1 MAYVTINPFTGET
14 VAEFPETTD
23 QDVALAL
30 DSAQEAFESWRERSV
45 AERVQV
51 LARAARLLRE
61 REEQYAH
68 LITLEMGKLARE
80 ARAEIDLSARIIDYY
95 VTHAE
100 RLLAPQPLPVTHAS
114 QGKPVLYQEPLGVLL
129 AIEPWNF
136 PFYQIARILAP
147 QLAVGNTI
155 VLKHASNVPQCALA
169 FEKLMEDAGAPEGVY
184 QNLFATREQL
194 QTLIED
200 PRIQGVALTGSERAG
215 SVVAEMAG
223 KALKKSTLELGG
235 SDAFIVLDDAPLD
248 KTVAWAV
255 KGRHTN
261 AGQVCSASKRL
272 VIADSLYDRFV
283 EAYSKAVSEL
293 KAGDP
298 EQSDTSLAPLSS
310 QEALDRLE
318 KQVSDAVAHGAK
330 VTELG
335 PKVPSQGFFAQP
347 RLLENVTPDNPA
359 YRWEFFGPVTQLY
372 RAKDDEDALRIAN
385 DSPFGLGGSVFSADS
400 ERAQRVARQ
409 FSTGMVHINHPTVT
423 HADLPFGGVRRSG
436 YGRELTELG
445 LKEFVNFKLVNE
457 VDIDADL

>member
-1 MAYVTINPFTGET
+1 MAYVTINPYTSEKI
-14 VAEFPETTD
+14 AEFSENTD
-23 QDVALAL
+23 QEITLAL

-51 LARAARLLRE
+51 LARAARLMRE
-61 REEQYAH
+61 REEQYAQ

-80 ARAEIDLSARIIDYY
+80 ARAEVDLSARIIDYY
-95 VTHAE
+95 VTHSE
-100 RLLAPQPLPVTHAS
+100 RLLAPQSLPVTDS
-114 QGKPVLYQEPLGVLL
+114 LQGTPVLYQEPLGVLL

-147 QLAVGNTI
+147 QLAAGNTL
-155 VLKHASNVPQCALA
+155 VLKHAANVPQCALA
-169 FEKLMEDAGAPEGVY
+169 FEQLMEDAGAPEGVY

-194 QTLIED
+194 QRIIDD

-235 SDAFIVLDDAPLD
+235 SDAFIVLEDAPLE

-272 VIADSLYDRFV
+272 IIADSVYDRFV
-283 EAYSKAVSEL
+283 EAYSAAVSEL

-298 EQSDTSLAPLSS
+298 AQSETSLAPLSS

-330 VTELG
+330 VTALG
-335 PKVPSQGFFAQP
+335 ANVPTQGFFAQP
-347 RLLENVTPDNPA
+347 RLLEEITPDNPA

-372 RAKDDEDALRIAN
+372 RAQDDDDALRIAN
-385 DSPFGLGGSVFSADS
+385 DSPFGLGGSVFSADTA
-400 ERAQRVARQ
+400 RAQRVAQR

-423 HADLPFGGVRRSG
+423 HADLPFGGIRRSG
-436 YGRELTELG
+436 YGRELTGLG

-457 VDIDADL
+457 VDIDVDL

>member
-61 REEQYAH
+61 REEPYAH

-100 RLLAPQPLPVTHAS
+100 RLLAPQPLPVTQAS

-298 EQSDTSLAPLSS
+298 EQSGTSLAPLSS

-330 VTELG
+330 VAELG
-335 PKVPSQGFFAQP
+335 LKVPSQGFFAQP

-400 ERAQRVARQ
+400 ERAQRVARR

-423 HADLPFGGVRRSG
+423 HADLPFGGIRRSG

>member
-1 MAYVTINPFTGET
+1 MAYVTINPFSGKTE
-14 VAEFPETTD
+14 AEFPEATD
-23 QDVALAL
+23 QEVALAL
-30 DSAQEAFESWRERSV
+30 QSAQEAFEAWRERPVS
-45 AERVQV
+45 ERVQV
-51 LARAARLLRE
+51 LAHAARLLRE
-61 REEQYAH
+61 HSADYAH
-68 LITLEMGKLARE
+68 LITLEMGKLTRE

-100 RLLAPQPLPVTHAS
+100 RLLAPQSLPVTDPK

-147 QLAVGNTI
+147 QLAAGNTI
-155 VLKHASNVPQCALA
+155 VLKHAANVPQCALA
-169 FEKLMEDAGAPEGVY
+169 FEKLMEDAGAPAGVY

-194 QTLIED
+194 ETIIED
-200 PRIQGVALTGSERAG
+200 PRVQGVALTGSERAG
-215 SVVAEMAG
+215 SAVAAMAG

-235 SDAFIVLDDAPLD
+235 ADAFIVLDDAPLE

-261 AGQVCSASKRL
+261 AGQVCSSSKRL
-272 VIADSLYDRFV
+272 VIADSIYDRFV
-283 EAYSKAVSEL
+283 EAYAKAVSEL

-298 EQSDTSLAPLSS
+298 EQADTTLAPLSS

-318 KQVSDAVAHGAK
+318 QQVSEAVAHGAK
-330 VTELG
+330 VTALG
-335 PKVPSQGFFAQP
+335 PDVPTYGFFAQP

-359 YRWEFFGPVTQLY
+359 YQWEFFGPVTQLY
-372 RAKDDEDALRIAN
+372 RAHDDEDALRIAN
-385 DSPFGLGGSVFSADS
+385 DSPFGLGGSVFSADT
-400 ERAQRVARQ
+400 ERAQRVAKR

-436 YGRELTELG
+436 YGRELTDLG

-457 VDIDADL
+457 VDIDADS

>member
-1 MAYVTINPFTGET
+1 MAYTTINPFTGES

-23 QDVALAL
+23 QEIALAL

-45 AERVQV
+45 ADRVQV

-68 LITLEMGKLARE
+68 VITLEMGKLMRE
-80 ARAEIDLSARIIDYY
+80 ARAEVDLSARIIDYY
-95 VTHAE
+95 VAHAE
-100 RLLAPQPLPVTHAS
+100 RLLAPQSLPVADPK

-155 VLKHASNVPQCALA
+155 VLKHAANVPQCALA
-169 FEKLMEDAGAPEGVY
+169 FEQLMQDAGTPDGVY
-184 QNLFATREQL
+184 QNVFATREQL
-194 QTLIED
+194 ETIIED
-200 PRIQGVALTGSERAG
+200 PRVQGVALTGSERAG
-215 SVVAEMAG
+215 SAVAAMAG
-223 KALKKSTLELGG
+223 KALKKATLELGG
-235 SDAFIVLDDAPLD
+235 SDAFIVLDDAPLE
-248 KTVAWAV
+248 KAVAWAV

-283 EAYSKAVSEL
+283 AAYAKAVSAL

-298 EQSDTSLAPLSS
+298 EQSETTLAPLSS

-330 VTELG
+330 VTMLG
-335 PKVPSQGFFAQP
+335 QDVPTQGFFAQP
-347 RLLENVTPDNPA
+347 RLLENITPENPA
-359 YRWEFFGPVTQLY
+359 YGWEFFGPVTQLY
-372 RAKDDEDALRIAN
+372 RATDDDDALRIAN
-385 DSPFGLGGSVFSADS
+385 DSPFGLGGSVFSADI
-400 ERAQRVARQ
+400 ERAQRVAQR

-423 HADLPFGGVRRSG
+423 HADLPFGGIRRSG

-445 LKEFVNFKLVNE
+445 LKEFVNFKLVNV
-457 VDIDADL
+457 VDIDTDL

>member
-1 MAYVTINPFTGET
+1 MAYTTINPFTGES

-23 QDVALAL
+23 QEIALAL

-45 AERVQV
+45 ADRVQV

-68 LITLEMGKLARE
+68 VITLEMGKLMRE
-80 ARAEIDLSARIIDYY
+80 ARAEVDLSARIIDYY
-95 VTHAE
+95 VAHAE
-100 RLLAPQPLPVTHAS
+100 RLLAPQSLPVADPK

-155 VLKHASNVPQCALA
+155 VLKHAANVPQCALA
-169 FEKLMEDAGAPEGVY
+169 FEQLMQDAGTPDGVY
-184 QNLFATREQL
+184 QNVFATREQL
-194 QTLIED
+194 ETIIED
-200 PRIQGVALTGSERAG
+200 PRVQGVALTGSERAG
-215 SVVAEMAG
+215 SAVAAMAG
-223 KALKKSTLELGG
+223 KALKKATLELGG
-235 SDAFIVLDDAPLD
+235 SDAFIVLDDAPLE
-248 KTVAWAV
+248 KAVAWAV

-283 EAYSKAVSEL
+283 AAYAKAVSAL

-298 EQSDTSLAPLSS
+298 EQSETTLAPLSS

-330 VTELG
+330 VTVLG
-335 PKVPSQGFFAQP
+335 QDVPTQGFFAQP
-347 RLLENVTPDNPA
+347 RLLENITPENPA
-359 YRWEFFGPVTQLY
+359 YDWEFFGPVTQLY
-372 RAKDDEDALRIAN
+372 RATDDDDALRIAN
-385 DSPFGLGGSVFSADS
+385 DSPFGLGGSVFSADI
-400 ERAQRVARQ
+400 ERAQRVAQR

-423 HADLPFGGVRRSG
+423 HADLPFGGIRRSG

-445 LKEFVNFKLVNE
+445 LKEFVNFKLVNV
-457 VDIDADL
+457 VDIDTDL

>member
-1 MAYVTINPFTGET
+1 MAYVTINPFSGKTE
-14 VAEFPETTD
+14 AEFPETTD
-23 QDVALAL
+23 QEVALAL
-30 DSAQEAFESWRERSV
+30 QSAQEAFEAWRERPV
-45 AERVQV
+45 DERVQV

-61 REEQYAH
+61 RSADYAH

-80 ARAEIDLSARIIDYY
+80 AQAEIALSARIIDYY

-100 RLLAPQPLPVTHAS
+100 RLLAPQPLPVTDPK

-155 VLKHASNVPQCALA
+155 VLKHAANVPQCALA

-194 QTLIED
+194 QTIIED

-215 SVVAEMAG
+215 SAVAAMAG

-235 SDAFIVLDDAPLD
+235 SDAFIVLDDAPLE

-272 VIADSLYDRFV
+272 IIADRLYDRFV
-283 EAYSKAVSEL
+283 EAYAKAVSEL

-298 EQSDTSLAPLSS
+298 EQADTTLAPLSS

-318 KQVSDAVAHGAK
+318 QQVSEAVAHGAK
-330 VTELG
+330 VTALG
-335 PKVPSQGFFAQP
+335 PDVPQQGFFAQP

-359 YRWEFFGPVTQLY
+359 YQWEFFGPVTQLY
-372 RAKDDEDALRIAN
+372 RAHDDEDALRIAN
-385 DSPFGLGGSVFSADS
+385 DSPFGLGGSVFSADT
-400 ERAQRVARQ
+400 ERAQRVAKR

-436 YGRELTELG
+436 YGRELTDLG
-445 LKEFVNFKLVNE
+445 LKEFVNFKLINE
-457 VDIDADL
+457 VDIDADI

>member
-100 RLLAPQPLPVTHAS
+100 RLLAPQPLPVTQAS

-400 ERAQRVARQ
+400 ERAQCVARR

-423 HADLPFGGVRRSG
+423 HADLPFGGIRRSG